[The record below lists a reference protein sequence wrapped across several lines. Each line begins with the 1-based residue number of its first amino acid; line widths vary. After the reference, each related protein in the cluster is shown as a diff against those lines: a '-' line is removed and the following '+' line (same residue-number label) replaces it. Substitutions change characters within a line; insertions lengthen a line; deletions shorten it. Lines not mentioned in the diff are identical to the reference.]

1 MRVAFIAHKEEQ
13 LQPEQALAHD
23 FCDQF
28 VQKMHKNIL
37 HKKLDKDVYQSY
49 FVILQQQ
56 FTRQELQFIVHLL
69 KVQANEI
76 LRMKPMFIT
85 MSGAILFV
93 FTFIATAINSK
104 VMMDVSLV
112 QIVALAVLSFHIAI
126 IWISFKIEIE
136 HKRVQAVIALLD
148 YYVTI
153 VSEGSDLHP
162 KDCRSIS

>member
-1 MRVAFIAHKEEQ
+1 MRVAFIEHKEEQ

-23 FCDQF
+23 FCDHF

-37 HKKLDKDVYQSY
+37 HKKLDEDVYQSY

-56 FTRQELQFIVHLL
+56 YTRQELRFIVHLL

-76 LRMKPMFIT
+76 IRMKPMFIT
-85 MSGAILFV
+85 MSGVILSM
-93 FTFIATAINSK
+93 FTLLATTMNSK
-104 VMMDVSLV
+104 LMIGMSLV
-112 QIVALAVLSFHIAI
+112 QIVALAVLSFNVAI

-153 VSEGSDLHP
+153 VSEGSDLRA
-162 KDCRSIS
+162 KDS

>member
-1 MRVAFIAHKEEQ
+1 M
-13 LQPEQALAHD
+13 
-23 FCDQF
+23 
-28 VQKMHKNIL
+28 
-37 HKKLDKDVYQSY
+37 YQSY

-104 VMMDVSLV
+104 VMMDMSLV

-153 VSEGSDLHP
+153 VSEGVTFMQKTADRFHDWLIKVSEIIHVMMERFLQLQYEAFPYVVTTYDQVQWVAYH
-162 KDCRSIS
+162 